1 MKITASTSQT
11 LKQEE
16 LKSKGSKATKQAQ
29 DPKDSP
35 KADKA
40 KSVDVSGI
48 KDSQLAQNLKN
59 TNSDIGRLQVAQK
72 SLKTIESDVKKF
84 AELADEDKETFDK
97 GEKDDI
103 RTQMQDLKKNIE
115 SVLKKATFEG
125 TSVFAKNIK
134 DGSGNVIFNAPKLKV
149 GLLDTDAKK
158 FYDILKEQQSEIKDA
173 IDTLKEQADND
184 AEKLNAKDGVK
195 VAKQDVKETDG
206 SFLRKLDSLF
216 RVSHDTDKLNNQRV
230 QELLA

>member
-1 MKITASTSQT
+1 M
-11 LKQEE
+11 
-16 LKSKGSKATKQAQ
+16 
-29 DPKDSP
+29 
-35 KADKA
+35 
-40 KSVDVSGI
+40 
-48 KDSQLAQNLKN
+48 
-59 TNSDIGRLQVAQK
+59 
-72 SLKTIESDVKKF
+72 KKF

>member
-1 MKITASTSQT
+1 M
-11 LKQEE
+11 
-16 LKSKGSKATKQAQ
+16 
-29 DPKDSP
+29 
-35 KADKA
+35 
-40 KSVDVSGI
+40 
-48 KDSQLAQNLKN
+48 
-59 TNSDIGRLQVAQK
+59 
-72 SLKTIESDVKKF
+72 KKF

-195 VAKQDVKETDG
+195 VAKQDAKETDG